1 MNPATCKPKQN
12 KEETEHLW
20 DKKTASKT
28 HPSEVADS
36 MYFNVNIFM
45 SMLIAASSFGKVEAP
60 GESASLGTKAEAAD
74 LPNRCQLTPG
84 PLNHIINIM
93 KNSPPGWAGG

>member
-1 MNPATCKPKQN
+1 
-12 KEETEHLW
+12 
-20 DKKTASKT
+20 
-28 HPSEVADS
+28 
-36 MYFNVNIFM
+36 M

-84 PLNHIINIM
+84 PLSHIINIM
-93 KNSPPGWAGG
+93 KIYHRAGLGDDSAEPMLKPGKH